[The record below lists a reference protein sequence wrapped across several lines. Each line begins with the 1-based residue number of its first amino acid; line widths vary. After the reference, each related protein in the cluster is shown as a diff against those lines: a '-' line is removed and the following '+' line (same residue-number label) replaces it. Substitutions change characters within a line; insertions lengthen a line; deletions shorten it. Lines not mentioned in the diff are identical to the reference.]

1 MFVGNYTLFNIILI
15 NNHHNHFLTCF
26 QIINLNKMTY
36 NKILVP
42 YDSSKPSETALEH
55 AIQIAKMSGI
65 SSAVNTTV
73 NVILL
78 HVVKDIPVPVTF
90 GAGLFK
96 SKKTGDMITLEQ
108 YLKDITLEIKTDVKK
123 MFEENIDK
131 YRNIENVS
139 LQSQVL
145 IGDPSDEII
154 KFANDEQVDL
164 IIMGITG
171 LGGFSKFVFGSV
183 ARNVSE
189 KATCPVMLVR

>member
-1 MFVGNYTLFNIILI
+1 
-15 NNHHNHFLTCF
+15 
-26 QIINLNKMTY
+26 MTY

-42 YDSSKPSETALEH
+42 YDSSKPSEIALDH
-55 AIQIAKMSGI
+55 AIKIAKMYSI
-65 SSAVNTTV
+65 SSAADTTV

-78 HVVKDIPVPVTF
+78 HVVKEIPSPPTF

-123 MFEENIDK
+123 MLEENIDN

-145 IGDPSDEII
+145 IGDPSNEII
-154 KFANDEQVDL
+154 KFANDQKVNL
-164 IIMGITG
+164 IIMGTTG
-171 LGGFSKFVFGSV
+171 LGGVKKFVFGSV

-189 KATCPVMLVR
+189 KAKCPVMLVR

>member
-1 MFVGNYTLFNIILI
+1 
-15 NNHHNHFLTCF
+15 
-26 QIINLNKMTY
+26 MTAY
-36 NKILVP
+36 HKILVP

-55 AIQIAKMSGI
+55 AIQIAKMSGT
-65 SSAVNTTV
+65 SSAANTNI

-78 HVVKDIPVPVTF
+78 HVVQDIPVPATF

-139 LQSQVL
+139 LQSEVL
-145 IGDPSDEII
+145 IGDPSNEILQ
-154 KFANDEQVDL
+154 FANDEKVDL
-164 IIMGITG
+164 IIIGTTG
-171 LGGFSKFVFGSV
+171 LSGIKKFVFGSV
-183 ARNVSE
+183 ARKVSE
-189 KATCPVMLVR
+189 KAKCHIMLVRE

>member
-1 MFVGNYTLFNIILI
+1 
-15 NNHHNHFLTCF
+15 
-26 QIINLNKMTY
+26 MTY

-55 AIQIAKMSGI
+55 AIQIAKMSNI
-65 SSAVNTTV
+65 SSSADTTI
-73 NVILL
+73 NIILL
-78 HVVKDIPVPVTF
+78 HVVQDIPVPATF

-96 SKKTGDMITLEQ
+96 SNKTGDMITLEQ

-123 MFEENIDK
+123 MLEDNIDK

-145 IGDPSDEII
+145 IGDPSNEIT
-154 KFANDEQVDL
+154 KFANDEKVDL
-164 IIMGITG
+164 IIMGTRG
-171 LGGFSKFVFGSV
+171 LGGLKKFVFGSV

-189 KATCPVMLVR
+189 KANCPVMLVR

>member
-1 MFVGNYTLFNIILI
+1 
-15 NNHHNHFLTCF
+15 
-26 QIINLNKMTY
+26 MTY

-42 YDSSKPSETALEH
+42 YDSSRPSETALEH

-65 SSAVNTTV
+65 SSAANTTV

-131 YRNIENVS
+131 YRNIENV
-139 LQSQVL
+139 LYNH
-145 IGDPSDEII
+145 
-154 KFANDEQVDL
+154 K
-164 IIMGITG
+164 
-171 LGGFSKFVFGSV
+171 
-183 ARNVSE
+183 
-189 KATCPVMLVR
+189 C

>member
-1 MFVGNYTLFNIILI
+1 MLSMFVGNYTLFNRIFIK
-15 NNHHNHFLTCF
+15 NHRDHFLTCF
-26 QIINLNKMTY
+26 QIINQNKMTY

-73 NVILL
+73 NVLLL
-78 HVVKDIPVPVTF
+78 HVVKNIPVPVTF

-131 YRNIENVS
+131 YRNIENVYNH
-139 LQSQVL
+139 
-145 IGDPSDEII
+145 
-154 KFANDEQVDL
+154 KY
-164 IIMGITG
+164 
-171 LGGFSKFVFGSV
+171 
-183 ARNVSE
+183 
-189 KATCPVMLVR
+189 

>member
-1 MFVGNYTLFNIILI
+1 
-15 NNHHNHFLTCF
+15 
-26 QIINLNKMTY
+26 MTY
-36 NKILVP
+36 DKILVP

-65 SSAVNTTV
+65 SSSAANTTI

-78 HVVKDIPVPVTF
+78 HVVKDIPVPATF

-96 SKKTGDMITLEQ
+96 SNKTGDMITLEQ

-145 IGDPSDEII
+145 IGDPSNEII
-154 KFANDEQVDL
+154 KFANDEKVDL
-164 IIMGITG
+164 IIMGTTG

-189 KATCPVMLVR
+189 KAKCPVMLVR

>member
-1 MFVGNYTLFNIILI
+1 
-15 NNHHNHFLTCF
+15 
-26 QIINLNKMTY
+26 MTAY
-36 NKILVP
+36 QKILVP

-65 SSAVNTTV
+65 SSAANI

-78 HVVKDIPVPVTF
+78 HVVQDIPVPATF

-96 SKKTGDMITLEQ
+96 SNKTGDMITLEQ

-139 LQSQVL
+139 LQSEVL
-145 IGDPSDEII
+145 IGDPSNEILQ
-154 KFANDEQVDL
+154 FANDEKVDL
-164 IIMGITG
+164 IIIGTTG
-171 LGGFSKFVFGSV
+171 LSGIKKFVFGSV
-183 ARNVSE
+183 ARKVSE
-189 KATCPVMLVR
+189 KAKCPVMLIRE